1 MKDDRIYLT
10 HIAEGLK
17 TILMYVEHVDY
28 VAFMKDRKTQDA
40 CIRQFEVIGEATK
53 RLSSDFRQR
62 FPQVQWKYLAK
73 MRDKLIHDY
82 IDVDLEIVW
91 QTISVD
97 VVPTLIKIEFI
108 NTTIESGLS
117 DQID

>member
-1 MKDDRIYLT
+1 
-10 HIAEGLK
+10 
-17 TILMYVEHVDY
+17 
-28 VAFMKDRKTQDA
+28 
-40 CIRQFEVIGEATK
+40 
-53 RLSSDFRQR
+53 
-62 FPQVQWKYLAK
+62 

-97 VVPTLIKIEFI
+97 VVPTLIEIEFI

>member
-1 MKDDRIYLT
+1 MKDDKIYLT
-10 HIAEGLK
+10 HIPDGLR
-17 TILMYVEHVDY
+17 TILLYVDDVDHGT
-28 VAFMKDRKTQDA
+28 FINDRKTQDA

-53 RLSSDFRQR
+53 RLSAEFRQQ

-97 VVPTLIKIEFI
+97 VVPTLIEIEFI
-108 NTTIESGLS
+108 NTQIESGSLDS
-117 DQID
+117 ID